1 MTPEQIRI
9 VKSTVP
15 VLQQHGEA
23 ITSVFYQQLLA
34 AHPELNRM
42 FDPANQADG
51 SQARRL
57 AGAILAYAGNI
68 DRLTNL
74 SGAVDAI
81 GHRHVSLGVLPEQYP
96 IVGTHLLGAIKTVL
110 GDAATPEIVDA
121 WAAAY
126 GQLAGIMIERER
138 ALYAEAAAE
147 QPVLPVH

>member
-1 MTPEQIRI
+1 MTPEQIQI

-23 ITSVFYQQLLA
+23 ITRVFYQQLLA

-42 FDPANQADG
+42 FDPSNQSDG
-51 SQARRL
+51 TQARRL

-68 DRLTNL
+68 DRLSNL
-74 SGAVDAI
+74 SGAVEAI
-81 GHRHVSLGVLPEQYP
+81 GRRHVGLGVLPEQYP
-96 IVGTHLLGAIKTVL
+96 VVGTHLLEAIKIVL

-138 ALYAEAAAE
+138 GLYAETAVVSA
-147 QPVLPVH
+147 H